1 MGLLSLPLSGPKA
14 PQANEGSLTLGARSF
29 SPLEMASAYATLAD
43 SGRYCTPM
51 AITSITDRTGKVT
64 RIDPACRQAIPP
76 AVASGVTDLLYNV
89 VAYGTGTGA
98 GVPGQHIAG
107 KTGTTQG
114 FGSAWFVGYTPK
126 LVTASWM
133 GDPKGPTFPLYNVD
147 GVSAVY
153 GGTLPASMFAT
164 VMNQELNGSP
174 VTNPLQVLSSS
185 PVTVPELSGLSGPLA
200 KSRLESLGLRL
211 AGALPVVVGQSIP
224 AAGTIVNPSSSVELT
239 PRSS

>member
-1 MGLLSLPLSGPKA
+1 
-14 PQANEGSLTLGARSF
+14 
-29 SPLEMASAYATLAD
+29 
-43 SGRYCTPM
+43 M

-153 GGTLPASMFAT
+153 GGTLPASMFAA
-164 VMNQELNGSP
+164 VMNQELNGNP
-174 VTNPLQVLSSS
+174 VTNPVQFLSSS

-211 AGALPVVVGQSIP
+211 TGDLPVVVGQSIP
-224 AAGTIVNPSSSVELT
+224 TAGTVVNPNSSIALI